1 MEKNINAYSVLV
13 RELEGKRQFQTLRS
27 KWEYNIKVNIQEVE
41 FEEVGWCNFARNRDK
56 MRAVKNTVM
65 NIWVR

>member
-1 MEKNINAYSVLV
+1 V